1 MTDRIDCIIA
11 GAGVVGLA
19 IGRRL
24 ALAGLEVVLLETE
37 EHIGMHTSSRNS
49 EVIHAGIYYPKDS
62 LKARLC
68 VAGKHALY
76 EYCEQKGI
84 VHQRIGKL
92 IVATETAEEAT
103 LESIDQKARA
113 NGVEDLRWV
122 GKDELATLEPQVR
135 ATAAL
140 FSPSTGIVDSH
151 EFMLG
156 LEGDLEAAGGAV
168 VLQSPISGVKR
179 VADGFEVSVDGEPVA
194 TSRYF
199 INSAGLW
206 APELASRIDGAGD
219 TGPEQTY
226 LARGHYFAYAGR
238 SPFSHL
244 IYPVPIDGGLGIHA
258 TNDLGGSARFGPDVE
273 WIDSV
278 DYAFPD
284 GLESK
289 FLESIRRYF
298 PGVEADKL
306 NRSYTGIRPKLS
318 GPGERPADF
327 RIDGPETH
335 GVPDLVNL
343 FGMESPA
350 LTASLAIADYV
361 HDLISG
367 GDLGRESNTP

>member
-68 VAGKHALY
+68 VVGKHALY
-76 EYCEQKGI
+76 EYCERKGI
-84 VHQRIGKL
+84 AHQRIGKL
-92 IVATETAEEAT
+92 IVATETAEEVT

-113 NGVEDLRWV
+113 NGVDDLRWV
-122 GKDELATLEPQVR
+122 RKDELATLEPHVK

-168 VLQSPISGVKR
+168 VLQSPISGVKT
-179 VADGFEVSVDGEPVA
+179 VPEGFEVSVDGEPVA

-206 APELASRIDGAGD
+206 APGLASRIDGTGD
-219 TGPEQTY
+219 IAPEQTF

-238 SPFSHL
+238 SPFRHL

-318 GPGERPADF
+318 GPGETPADF
-327 RIDGPETH
+327 RIDGPEAH
-335 GVPDLVNL
+335 GVSGLVNL

-361 HDLISG
+361 HDLLIG
-367 GDLGRESNTP
+367 